1 MRLIANRLKNL
12 KITSVDLCKEGA
24 NQESYICLFKHKEEE
39 VDLKIDKSKMSPN
52 EQALFDTL
60 VKKYGLET
68 DEAGSSGDTDKDV
81 KKGAAKDKDVKKADK
96 SIQTPNADTP
106 PADKAAPGLHPEVK
120 KALEDLEQVRKTQA
134 AQIEELQKSL
144 ETERLTT
151 VAKKYEII
159 GKKPA
164 ELAVKLYEMKKAG
177 GTVYDDYVALLD
189 EHVTTV
195 EKSGVFREIGSNNAG
210 AGGDVADKLSATA
223 AELRK
228 AATGS
233 SMTDVEALIK
243 AFEENP
249 ELAAEYEAG
258 YSRR

>member
-1 MRLIANRLKNL
+1 MILIANKLKNL

-68 DEAGSSGDTDKDV
+68 DEAGSSGDADKDV
-81 KKGAAKDKDVKKADK
+81 KKGASAAKDKDVKKADK
-96 SIQTPNADTP
+96 PNADTP

-195 EKSGVFREIGSNNAG
+195 EKSGVFGEIGSNNAG
-210 AGGDVADKLSATA
+210 ISGAVSDKLSATA
-223 AELRK
+223 AEIKK
-228 AATGS
+228 AATGAGI
-233 SMTDVEALIK
+233 TDVEALIK

-249 ELAAEYEAG
+249 ELAAEYEAE